1 MRLFLIGLSLLYVIG
16 VSLARNVDFGAGP
29 ISSDCAAATDIA
41 FQTGSDRTVSDGQGA
56 TRITNELIPNPER
69 TLINLLQQSGVELDE
84 AIPTKIGGC

>member
-16 VSLARNVDFGAGP
+16 VSLARNVDFGAGL